1 MKTPLS
7 GPPPPASPV
16 PLLPPHPTRTEMGSE
31 NQKTQRPLTERILR
45 QTQTLNPLWIPLKTL

>member
-7 GPPPPASPV
+7 GPPPPASPF
-16 PLLPPHPTRTEMGSE
+16 PLLPPLPSLPEMGSE